1 MYARGLLARYE
12 ELAARGVLFRSEPRA
27 MEAGGVAFREVQ
39 FEGPDS
45 TNIVLLE
52 LLDKQLAQPAYS
64 LAGYAAVGPVV
75 TVVADAS
82 AEEAFYVNL
91 LGLDRVA
98 SGLLTGSDIEQACLL
113 SFGPL
118 QEKHTHLA
126 RLREEL

>member
-1 MYARGLLARYE
+1 
-12 ELAARGVLFRSEPRA
+12 

-98 SGLLTGSDIEQACLL
+98 SGLLTGSDIEQAVGLPKGAGL
-113 SFGPL
+113 DYRVLGRAEDQSTTSR
-118 QEKHTHLA
+118 Q
-126 RLREEL
+126 RL

>member
-1 MYARGLLARYE
+1 
-12 ELAARGVLFRSEPRA
+12 

-118 QEKHTHLA
+118 QEKHTHPGAPARRTLA
-126 RLREEL
+126 PCTSHRPWGCPKEPASTTAC